1 MLTKTHNKQVTDQQ
15 TGRLTDRQTYL
26 PTKQSTDQPSNQP
39 TDEQT
44 DIRAHTFATILDV
57 LMRIN
62 FWFKGSAFLR
72 HWIGLGS
79 RSRVAVGF
87 SAALSLTFIIFN
99 FKKVGLDFRQGG
111 LDLKQGGLDLWQVG
125 KIIKEA
131 LSAAPGTS
139 NQGQCYV

>member
-1 MLTKTHNKQVTDQQ
+1 M
-15 TGRLTDRQTYL
+15 
-26 PTKQSTDQPSNQP
+26 
-39 TDEQT
+39 
-44 DIRAHTFATILDV
+44 
-57 LMRIN
+57 
-62 FWFKGSAFLR
+62 
-72 HWIGLGS
+72 
-79 RSRVAVGF
+79 AVGF